1 MRLRRIALTLLL
13 AAAPATVTARAPERT
28 AEKPMPARRVPRPD
42 LAPRVIAANP
52 ARAAVAPT
60 ATPTVVATA
69 APEPVATGVNGLA
82 FADLAQ
88 LSVGAGLHAR
98 SFELQPRDPNNVL
111 PVYSG
116 TGSLVVVDA
125 VTHPGVWA
133 GTRRRFV
140 RNLGAGFMYES
151 GPSGDIAV
159 RETGARH
166 NGNASAWELSALYRL
181 AFGDIIIRPSAGLGH
196 RSFDIT
202 GGNNPPLP
210 SVDYGYTHLGIDASI
225 PLPLMDHQLG
235 AYGMARRLFVD
246 EVGGLGQF
254 GKAEGSGYSI
264 AAGGFYR
271 LPYGFEMA
279 LLFTQTSLSVRFT
292 NNGRQADESLDRV
305 SGLLGRL
312 TWRGGHL

>member
-1 MRLRRIALTLLL
+1 MTLRVALSLLL
-13 AAAPATVTARAPERT
+13 AAMPATALGRSPERT
-28 AEKPMPARRVPRPD
+28 ADRTRPARRAPKPAE
-42 LAPRVIAANP
+42 LAAVP
-52 ARAAVAPT
+52 ARATAAAPAAPVLVA
-60 ATPTVVATA
+60 AA

-82 FADLAQ
+82 FGDLVQ
-88 LSVGAGLHAR
+88 LSAGAGLHAR
-98 SFELQPRDPNNVL
+98 SFELQPRNPNDVL

-116 TGSLVVVDA
+116 TGSLIVVDA

-140 RNLGAGFMYES
+140 RNLGAGFLYES
-151 GPSGDIAV
+151 GPSGEISV

-166 NGNASAWELSALYRL
+166 TGSASAWELSALYRL
-181 AFGDIIIRPSAGLGH
+181 AFGDIVIRPSAGFGH
-196 RSFDIT
+196 RRFEIT
-202 GGNNPPLP
+202 GGNNAPLP

-225 PLPLMDHQLG
+225 PLPILDHQIG

-246 EVGGLGQF
+246 EVNGLGQF

-264 AAGGFYR
+264 AAGGSYR
-271 LPYGFEMA
+271 LPYGLEAA

-312 TWRGGHL
+312 TFRGGHL